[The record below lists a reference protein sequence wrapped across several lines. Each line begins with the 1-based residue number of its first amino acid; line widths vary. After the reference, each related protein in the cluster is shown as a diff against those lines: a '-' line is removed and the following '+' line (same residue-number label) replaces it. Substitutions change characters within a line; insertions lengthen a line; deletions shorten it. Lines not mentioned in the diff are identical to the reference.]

1 MSSTLKLYV
10 WSPAL
15 TDYTDGIIFALAES
29 ADHARKLVLEHN
41 LEQHAQSLSEEMKR
55 PPQVY
60 HAPVGFAVWGGG

>member
-1 MSSTLKLYV
+1 MSSHLKLYV

-29 ADHARKLVLEHN
+29 ADHARTLVK
-41 LEQHAQSLSEEMKR
+41 QHEPHVPPGDMQR

-60 HAPVGFAVWGGG
+60 DAPVGFAVWGGG